1 MHNFNLRQH
10 LTDAVASVCKRLPSL
25 GQKKLLQATDAVDKA
40 SSDRRRPLFV

>member
-10 LTDAVASVCKRLPSL
+10 LTDTIASLCKRLPSL

-40 SSDRRRPLFV
+40 STYRR